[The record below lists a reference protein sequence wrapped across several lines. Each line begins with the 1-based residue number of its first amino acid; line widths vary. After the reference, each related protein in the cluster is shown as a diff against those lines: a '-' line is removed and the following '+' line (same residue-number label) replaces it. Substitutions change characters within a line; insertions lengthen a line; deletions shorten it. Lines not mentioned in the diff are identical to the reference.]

1 MSIVLDS
8 TLRLKNS
15 RQETS
20 ASELEAE
27 WTDALRRIRVLHIGK
42 FFPPHMGGM
51 ETHLCSLSKELN
63 RDVDVEVIVAND
75 DRRTTVETIDNV
87 KVSRV
92 GTLVNFAAAPVCP
105 AMVRMI
111 RESDADLVH
120 LHLPNPTAILAYIA
134 SRQPG
139 RLIVTYH
146 SDIIRQ
152 KVLGAAFWPFLR
164 HALKKASAIIV
175 GSPNYIEASHV
186 LAKFREKCVVIPFG
200 IPFEEFQ
207 QENTEEIARIRDL
220 YGKRIV
226 LGVGRHVYYKGFEYL
241 IRAMKNVNGHLLII
255 GDGPLRSDLEQ
266 EARSCGISERVSF
279 LTDVEDL
286 RSYYQ
291 ASDVFVLPSI
301 ARSEAFGIVQL
312 EAMACGVPVV
322 NTSLDSGVPFVSPHD
337 LTGLTVPPEDS
348 AALSD
353 AINKLLDDPLL
364 RERMGAAGRTRV
376 EQEFSLKVMT
386 RKTLELYGE
395 VFGVR

>member
-1 MSIVLDS
+1 
-8 TLRLKNS
+8 
-15 RQETS
+15 
-20 ASELEAE
+20 
-27 WTDALRRIRVLHIGK
+27 
-42 FFPPHMGGM
+42 
-51 ETHLCSLSKELN
+51 
-63 RDVDVEVIVAND
+63 
-75 DRRTTVETIDNV
+75 
-87 KVSRV
+87 
-92 GTLVNFAAAPVCP
+92 LVNFAAAPVCP